1 MLGIDLF
8 ISLGYNADI
17 ICLQEVDK
25 KVFEYDLKP
34 ILGKSGFVG
43 LLRMKTGEVAEGSA
57 TFFRQSK
64 FRYFDYLHFC
74 YIGKVISPRV
84 SI

>member
-1 MLGIDLF
+1 MRWILLF
-8 ISLGYNADI
+8 LGYNADI

-34 ILGKSGFVG
+34 MLGKSGFLGMLKV
-43 LLRMKTGEVAEGSA
+43 KTGEVAEGVA

-64 FRYFDYLHFC
+64 FRYFNHLRFC
-74 YIGKVISPRV
+74 YVRNIISVGVGIR
-84 SI
+84 S